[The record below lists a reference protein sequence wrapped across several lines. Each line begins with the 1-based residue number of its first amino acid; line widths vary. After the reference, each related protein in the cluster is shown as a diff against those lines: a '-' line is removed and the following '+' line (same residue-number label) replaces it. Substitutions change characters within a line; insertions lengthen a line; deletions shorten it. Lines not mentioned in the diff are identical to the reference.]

1 MKKILFIFCL
11 HFSLFAT
18 CQKSFPV
25 NNSVKTVTVV
35 SSIDKP
41 WGIDFLPN
49 GDMLVT
55 EIQGKLYRVV
65 NNRAEEISG
74 VPAVVA
80 EGQGGLMDVKVHP
93 KYATNGWIYLSYSKG
108 GQQNEKGQELA
119 TTALIRAKIENNQ
132 LTQIQEL
139 FVAEPWSTLR
149 HHYGSRIVFDR
160 DGYLYLSVGDRGQH
174 FEHPQKLDNHCGKI
188 HRLNDDGSIPG
199 DNPFVKNFVAMPSIY
214 AYGNRNPQGMVIHPT
229 TGAVWAHE
237 HGPKGGDEI
246 NIIEKGKNYGWPVI
260 SYGINYNG
268 TVLTKETAKEG
279 MEQPLTYWVPSIAPS
294 GMEFITSDRYG
305 AAWKGN
311 LLVGSL
317 SFQYLHRCIIENGKV
332 TGQEK
337 LLEDIGR
344 VRSIRQGPDGFIYL
358 GVEGKGVLKLV
369 AE

>member
-1 MKKILFIFCL
+1 MKNFLVISFLILAQL
-11 HFSLFAT
+11 ASG
-18 CQKSFPV
+18 QNGFPV
-25 NNSVKTVTVV
+25 NKTVKTLTVFAE
-35 SSIDKP
+35 IDKP

-55 EIQGKLYRVV
+55 EIQGKLYRIV
-65 NNRAEEISG
+65 NGKATEIKG

-93 KYATNGWIYLSYSKG
+93 KYATNGWIYLTYSKG

-119 TTALIRAKIENNQ
+119 TTALVRAKIENNQ

-149 HHYGSRIVFDR
+149 HHYGSRIVFDQQ
-160 DGYLYLSVGDRGQH
+160 GYLYLSVGDRGKH
-174 FEHPQKLDNHCGKI
+174 FENPQKLDNHCGKI
-188 HRLNDDGSIPG
+188 HRLNDDGSIPA
-199 DNPFVKNFVAMPSIY
+199 DNPFVKNFAAMPSIF
-214 AYGNRNPQGMVIHPT
+214 AYGNRNSQGMVIHPT
-229 TGAVWAHE
+229 TGALWEHE

-268 TVLTKETAKEG
+268 TVLTKETAREG
-279 MEQPLTYWVPSIAPS
+279 MEQPLIYWVPSIAPS
-294 GMEFITSDRYG
+294 GMEFISSDRYG

-317 SFQYLHRCIIENGKV
+317 SFQYLNRCIIENGKV
-332 TGQEK
+332 TKQEK

-344 VRSIRQGPDGFIYL
+344 VRSIRQGPDGYIYL

-369 AE
+369 VE